1 MLQAAEVET
10 LGDISRLQAERQPDH
25 PAFIFEDTATRFA
38 DLERHAMQVAN
49 GLAALGLRPGDRLCY
64 LGKNSAAY
72 FEVLLG
78 CAKAGM
84 VMTPI
89 NWRLAAPEVAYI
101 VNDCGGAV
109 LCFGREFAAMAQAL
123 APDLPSVRTYI
134 AMEGTTQSHLDGA
147 MDYATWRNA
156 QSTQFMPPQVDRHAT
171 AVQLYTSGTTG
182 RPKGA
187 LLPHRA
193 FFAAL
198 AQANRPTWAQWTGE
212 DVSLL
217 AMPIGH
223 IGGTG
228 WGIQALTAGAT
239 SVVMREFDPDG
250 VLNAIET
257 HRISK
262 IFMVPAAMQIVV
274 RRPRARQID
283 WSCVKYMLYGASPI
297 PLDLLKECMAVF
309 GCQFVQLYG
318 MTETCGTVVVL
329 DPEDHNPEG
338 SPRMRSAGRPMPG
351 VELVI
356 LDPDGQPLGAG
367 EVGEIAIRSESCMT
381 GYWNQHD
388 ATSRAISADGWLRT
402 GDAGYLDDD
411 GFLYIHDRI
420 KDMIISGGENV
431 YPAEVENAIFGHPEV
446 QEVAVIGVPDAK
458 WGETVKALVVRAP
471 NSDISESDVIA
482 WARQRIAAYKAP
494 RSVDFIEALPR
505 NASGKVLRRALREP
519 YWRALD
525 RQVS

>member
-1 MLQAAEVET
+1 MLEAAEVET
-10 LGDISRLQAERQPDH
+10 LGDIARLQAARQPDH
-25 PAFIFEDTATRFA
+25 TAFVFEGNTTSFG
-38 DLERHAMQVAN
+38 DLDRHAVQVAN
-49 GLAALGLRPGDRLCY
+49 GLVALGLEPGSRVCY
-64 LGKNSAAY
+64 LGKNSPAY

-78 CAKAGM
+78 CARAGV

-89 NWRLAAPEVAYI
+89 NWRLAGPEIAYI

-109 LCFGREFAAMAQAL
+109 LFFGREFAGLAQAL
-123 APDLPSVRTYI
+123 EAELPTVRTYV
-134 AMEGTTQSHLDGA
+134 AMEGHADWA
-147 MDYATWRNA
+147 YDYENWRDA
-156 QSTQFMPPQVDRHAT
+156 QSRVATAPRAARAST

-198 AQANRPTWAQWTGE
+198 ANMTERPDWSQWTGE

-228 WGIQALTAGAT
+228 WGVQALIAGAT
-239 SVVMREFDPDG
+239 SLVMREFDPDG
-250 VLNAIET
+250 VLDAIET

-297 PLDLLKECMAVF
+297 PLDLLKECISVF

-329 DPEDHNPEG
+329 APEDHSPEG

-351 VELVI
+351 VELAI
-356 LDPDGQPLGAG
+356 LDPEGQRLGAG
-367 EVGEIAIRSESCMT
+367 EVGEIAIRSDACMT
-381 GYWNQHD
+381 GYWKQHD
-388 ATSRAISADGWLRT
+388 ATSRTISADGWLRT
-402 GDAGYLDDD
+402 GDAGYVDAD

-420 KDMIISGGENV
+420 KDMIISGGENI

-446 QEVAVIGVPDAK
+446 QDVAVIGVPDTK
-458 WGETVKALVVRAP
+458 WGESVKAIVVRVPDA
-471 NSDISESDVIA
+471 DLSEADVIA
-482 WARQRIAAYKAP
+482 WARQRIAAFKAP
-494 RSVDFIEALPR
+494 RSVDFIDALPR
-505 NASGKVLRRALREP
+505 NASGKILRRSLREP

>member
-1 MLQAAEVET
+1 MLLAAELET
-10 LGDISRLQAERQPDH
+10 LGDISRLQAARQPGQ
-25 PAFIFEDTATRFA
+25 PAFVFEATTTSFA
-38 DLERHAMQVAN
+38 DLERHAVQVAN
-49 GLAALGLRPGDRLCY
+49 GLAALGLGPGSRVAY
-64 LGKNSAAY
+64 LGKNSPIY

-78 CAKAGM
+78 CAKAGV

-89 NWRLAAPEVAYI
+89 NWRLAAPEIAYI
-101 VNDCGGAV
+101 INDCDAAV
-109 LCFGREFAAMAQAL
+109 LFFSREFAATAQSL
-123 APDLPSVRTYI
+123 APQLPRLRHTI
-134 AMEGTTQSHLDGA
+134 AIEGQADWATNYT
-147 MDYATWRNA
+147 TWRDA
-156 QSTQFMPPQVDRHAT
+156 QSAAPTPPGADRSST

-193 FFAAL
+193 FFASL
-198 AQANRPTWAQWTGE
+198 ARPEERPTWSQWTGD

-228 WGIQALTAGAT
+228 WGIQALLAGAT

-250 VLNAIET
+250 VLDAIET

-283 WSCVKYMLYGASPI
+283 WSCMKYMLYGASPI

-309 GCQFVQLYG
+309 GCQFVQMYG

-329 DPEDHNPEG
+329 APEDHSPEG

-351 VELVI
+351 VELAI
-356 LDPDGQPLGAG
+356 FDPEGQPVAAG
-367 EVGEIAIRSESCMT
+367 EVGEIAIRSDANMT
-381 GYWNQHD
+381 GYWKQQD
-388 ATSRAISADGWLRT
+388 ATARTISPDGWLRT
-402 GDAGYLDDD
+402 GDAGYLDAD

-420 KDMIISGGENV
+420 KDMVISGGENI
-431 YPAEVENAIFGHPEV
+431 YPAEVENAIFGHPGV
-446 QEVAVIGVPDAK
+446 ADVAVIGVPDAK
-458 WGETVKALVVRAP
+458 WGEAVKAMVVRAP
-471 NSDISESDVIA
+471 DADISEADIIA

-494 RSVDFIEALPR
+494 RSVDFIDALPR
-505 NASGKVLRRALREP
+505 NASGKILRRALREP

-525 RQVS
+525 RRVS